1 MAHEHHHGE
10 EEAFEEHEHEE
21 ERSKKTIIILVARI
35 AVSLTL
41 ALLGQFLFNENNFNL
56 WVNLGVMALA
66 YVIIAYDVLW
76 EGVLSIVK
84 EHQPFDEHLLMTVAS
99 LGAFALRF
107 FGPDHN
113 EFFEAVLVMLLY
125 QVGEVFEDLAADKSR
140 EAITSALDLR
150 EEEARVIDGESTIL
164 KKPEELQIGDK
175 VVIGAGEKVLC
186 DALVISGS
194 GSTDE
199 SSLTGEFLP
208 IEKKEGDHVVSGT
221 ILKEGSLVISVEKE
235 YKDSTIAKLLDL
247 VEHSASKK
255 SRATRFITRFARI
268 YTPIVTGLALL
279 VAVIPP
285 LFLGIDNPSVW
296 SGWIFTALEFLI
308 VSCPCAIVISVPL
321 AYFAGLGLASKKGV
335 VVKGAEYFD
344 KVNELKLVCFDKTGT
359 LTEGKFAVTEV
370 CSVGFDEKVF
380 LEYLSAAESRST
392 HPIGKAIL
400 AYGGLKNK
408 ANEVTEYKE
417 ISGYGVSATY
427 QGHALLAGK
436 KELLEKNN
444 VPVDANSSSGSI
456 IYLAV
461 DGAYGG
467 YIVLNDSLRP
477 SSKKMVDGL
486 KKRGV
491 KTMLLSGDKKENVQA
506 VSMNL
511 GLDECHGELLPA
523 EKQDILK
530 GEIAKNEGKVA
541 FVGDGIND
549 APSIVL
555 ADIGIAMG
563 GLGSDVAVRNADV
576 VLMQDDPSRILTLI
590 KVADKTK
597 KRAIF
602 NIVFSLTVKVGIMV
616 ASIIGTSTG
625 LFEIP
630 LWVTVFG
637 DSGVAMLAVLSSL
650 LLSYSKVDS

>member
-1 MAHEHHHGE
+1 MHDHDE
-10 EEAFEEHEHEE
+10 ENEELEHEE
-21 ERSKKTIIILVARI
+21 ERSKKTIIILAIRI
-35 AVSLTL
+35 ATSLTL
-41 ALLGQFLFNENNFNL
+41 ALLGQFLFTESRFNL

-66 YVIIAYDVLW
+66 YAIIAYDVLW
-76 EGVLSIVK
+76 AGVKSIVK

-107 FGPDHN
+107 FGPEHN

-150 EEEARVIDGESTIL
+150 EEEAKVISGETTIL
-164 KKPEELQIGDK
+164 KKPEELRLGDQ
-175 VVIGAGEKVLC
+175 VILGAGEKILC
-186 DALVISGS
+186 DALVVSGF
-194 GSTDE
+194 GSADE

-208 IEKKEGDHVVSGT
+208 VEKKEGDHVVSGT

-268 YTPIVTGLALL
+268 YTPIVTALALL
-279 VAVIPP
+279 VAVLPP
-285 LFLGIDNPSVW
+285 LFLGINDPSVW
-296 SGWIFTALEFLI
+296 SAWIFTALEFLI

-344 KVNELKLVCFDKTGT
+344 KINELKLVCFDKTGT
-359 LTEGKFAVTEV
+359 LTEGKFAVSEV
-370 CSVGFDEKVF
+370 CPVNMEESLF
-380 LEYLSAAESRST
+380 LEYLSAAESRSS
-392 HPIGKAIL
+392 HPLGKAIL
-400 AYGGLKNK
+400 SYGGLESK
-408 ANEVTEYKE
+408 ANDVSDYEEV
-417 ISGYGVSATY
+417 SGYGVSATY

-436 KELLEKNN
+436 KELLEKNSI
-444 VPVDANSSSGSI
+444 PVDANSATGSI
-456 IYLAV
+456 TYLAV
-461 DGAYGG
+461 DGVYAGC
-467 YIVLNDSLRP
+467 IVLNDSLRE
-477 SSKKMVDGL
+477 SSKKMIDGL
-486 KKRGV
+486 KKNNVR
-491 KTMLLSGDKKENVQA
+491 TMLLSGDKKENVEA
-506 VSMNL
+506 VSSTL
-511 GLDECHGELLPA
+511 GLDECHGELLPIQ
-523 EKQDILK
+523 KQEILK
-530 GEIAKNEGKVA
+530 GEIDKKEGKVA

-576 VLMQDDPSRILTLI
+576 VLMHDDPSRILTLI
-590 KVADKTK
+590 KVAGKTK

-616 ASIIGTSTG
+616 ASIIGASTG

-650 LLSYSKVDS
+650 LLSYSKVD

>member
-1 MAHEHHHGE
+1 MAHEHHHDE

-35 AVSLTL
+35 AVSLAL

-150 EEEARVIDGESTIL
+150 EEEARVIDGESTML

-370 CSVGFDEKVF
+370 CSVGFDEKAF

-427 QGHALLAGK
+427 RGHALLAGK

-477 SSKKMVDGL
+477 SSKKMIDGL
-486 KKRGV
+486 KKCGV

-602 NIVFSLTVKVGIMV
+602 NIVFSLAVKVGIMV

-650 LLSYSKVDS
+650 LLSYSKVD

>member
-1 MAHEHHHGE
+1 MAHNHDREDD
-10 EEAFEEHEHEE
+10 AFEEHEE
-21 ERSKKTIIILVARI
+21 ERSKKTIIILVVRI
-35 AVSLTL
+35 ALSLTL
-41 ALLGQFLFNENNFNL
+41 ALLGQFLFTEARFNL
-56 WVNLGVMALA
+56 WVNLGVMGLA

-76 EGVLSIVK
+76 EGILSIVK

-107 FGPDHN
+107 FGAEHN

-150 EEEARVIDGESTIL
+150 EEDAKVISGDVTIL
-164 KKPEELQIGDK
+164 KKPEELRIGDK
-175 VVIGAGEKVLC
+175 VVLGAGEKVLC
-186 DALVISGS
+186 DAIVISGS

-208 IEKKEGDHVVSGT
+208 VEKKEGDHVISGT

-268 YTPIVTGLALL
+268 YTPIVAGLALL

-285 LFLGIDNPSVW
+285 LFLGINDPSVW

-344 KVNELKLVCFDKTGT
+344 KINELKLVCFDKTGT

-370 CSVGFDEKVF
+370 RPVGLEEETF
-380 LEYLSAAESRST
+380 LEYLSAAEARST

-400 AYGGLKNK
+400 AYGGFESK
-408 ANEVTEYKE
+408 ANDVSDYEEA
-417 ISGYGVSATY
+417 SGYGVSTTY
-427 QGHALLAGK
+427 KGHTVLAGK
-436 KELLEKNN
+436 KELLEKNK
-444 VPVDANSSSGSI
+444 VPVDANSASGSI
-456 IYLAV
+456 TYLAV
-461 DGAYGG
+461 DGVYAG

-477 SSKKMVDGL
+477 TSKKMVDGL
-486 KKRGV
+486 KKNNVR
-491 KTMLLSGDKKENVQA
+491 TMLLSGDKKENVET
-506 VSMNL
+506 VSVTL
-511 GLDECHGELLPA
+511 GLDECHGELLPE
-523 EKQDILK
+523 EKQKLLQEAIDK
-530 GEIAKNEGKVA
+530 KEGKVA

-576 VLMQDDPSRILTLI
+576 VLMHDDPSRILTLI
-590 KVADKTK
+590 KVAGKTK

-602 NIVFSLTVKVGIMV
+602 NIVFSLVVKIGIMV

-625 LFEIP
+625 LFAVP

-650 LLSYSKVDS
+650 LLSYSKVD

>member
-1 MAHEHHHGE
+1 MAHEHHHGD
-10 EEAFEEHEHEE
+10 EEAFEEREHEE
-21 ERSKKTIIILVARI
+21 ERSKKTIIILVIRI
-35 AVSLTL
+35 ALSLAL
-41 ALLGQFLFNENNFNL
+41 ALLGQFLFTESNFNL

-76 EGVLSIVK
+76 EGILSIVK

-107 FGPDHN
+107 FGPEHN

-150 EEEARVIDGESTIL
+150 EEDARVIDGDSTIL

-186 DALVISGS
+186 DAAVISGS

-208 IEKKEGDHVVSGT
+208 VEKKEGDHVVSGT

-285 LFLGIDNPSVW
+285 LFLGINDPSVW

-370 CSVGFDEKVF
+370 CPVGLEEKAF

-400 AYGGLKNK
+400 SYGGFENK
-408 ANEVTEYKE
+408 ANEVSEYEE
-417 ISGYGVSATY
+417 ISGYGISARY
-427 QGHALLAGK
+427 QSHSLLAGK

-444 VPVDANSSSGSI
+444 VPVDANSTSGSI
-456 IYLAV
+456 TYLAV
-461 DGAYGG
+461 DGAYAG
-467 YIVLNDSLRP
+467 YIVLNDSLRR

-486 KKRGV
+486 KKCGV
-491 KTMLLSGDKKENVQA
+491 KTMLLSGDKEENVQTVA
-506 VSMNL
+506 ATL
-511 GLDECHGELLPA
+511 GLDEFHGELLPA
-523 EKQDILK
+523 EKQEILK
-530 GEIAKNEGKVA
+530 GEIDKKEGKVA

-576 VLMQDDPSRILTLI
+576 VLMHDDPSRILTLI

-602 NIVFSLTVKVGIMV
+602 NIVFSLTVKVGIMI
-616 ASIIGTSTG
+616 ASIVGTSTG
-625 LFEIP
+625 LFEVP
-630 LWVTVFG
+630 LWVTVVG

-650 LLSYSKVDS
+650 LLSYSKVD

>member
-1 MAHEHHHGE
+1 MAHNHDHE
-10 EEAFEEHEHEE
+10 EDTFEEHEE
-21 ERSKKTIIILVARI
+21 ERSKKTIIILVVRI
-35 AVSLTL
+35 ALSLTL
-41 ALLGQFLFNENNFNL
+41 ALLGQFLFTEARFNL

-76 EGVLSIVK
+76 EGILSIVK

-107 FGPDHN
+107 FGAEHN

-150 EEEARVIDGESTIL
+150 EEDAKVISGDVTIL
-164 KKPEELQIGDK
+164 KKPEELRIGDK
-175 VVIGAGEKVLC
+175 VVLGAGEKVLC
-186 DALVISGS
+186 DAIVISGS

-208 IEKKEGDHVVSGT
+208 VEKKEGDHVISGT

-268 YTPIVTGLALL
+268 YTPIVAGLALL

-285 LFLGIDNPSVW
+285 LFLGINDPSVW

-344 KVNELKLVCFDKTGT
+344 KINELKLVCFDKTGT

-370 CSVGFDEKVF
+370 RPVGLEEETF
-380 LEYLSAAESRST
+380 LEYLSAAEARST

-400 AYGGLKNK
+400 AYGGFESK
-408 ANEVTEYKE
+408 ANDVSDYEEA
-417 ISGYGVSATY
+417 SGYGVSTTY
-427 QGHALLAGK
+427 KGHTLLAGK
-436 KELLEKNN
+436 KELLEKNK
-444 VPVDANSSSGSI
+444 VPVDANSASGSI
-456 IYLAV
+456 TYLAV
-461 DGAYGG
+461 DGVYAG
-467 YIVLNDSLRP
+467 YIVLNDSLR
-477 SSKKMVDGL
+477 STSKKMVDGL
-486 KKRGV
+486 KKNNVR
-491 KTMLLSGDKKENVQA
+491 TMLLSGDKKENVET
-506 VSMNL
+506 VSATL
-511 GLDECHGELLPA
+511 GLDECHGELLPE
-523 EKQDILK
+523 EKQKLLQEAIDK
-530 GEIAKNEGKVA
+530 KEGKVA

-576 VLMQDDPSRILTLI
+576 VLMHDDPSRILTLI

-602 NIVFSLTVKVGIMV
+602 NIVFSLVVKIGIMV

-625 LFEIP
+625 LFAVP
-630 LWVTVFG
+630 LWVTVLG

-650 LLSYSKVDS
+650 LLSYSKVD

>member
-1 MAHEHHHGE
+1 MHDHDE
-10 EEAFEEHEHEE
+10 ENEELEHEE
-21 ERSKKTIIILVARI
+21 ERSKKTIIILVIRI
-35 AVSLTL
+35 ATSLTL
-41 ALLGQFLFNENNFNL
+41 ALLGQFLFTESRFNL

-66 YVIIAYDVLW
+66 YAIIAYDVLW
-76 EGVLSIVK
+76 AGVKSIVK

-107 FGPDHN
+107 FGPEHN

-150 EEEARVIDGESTIL
+150 EEEAKVISGETTIL
-164 KKPEELQIGDK
+164 KKPEELRLGDQ
-175 VVIGAGEKVLC
+175 VILGAGEKILC
-186 DALVISGS
+186 DALVVSGF
-194 GSTDE
+194 GSADE

-208 IEKKEGDHVVSGT
+208 VEKKEGDHVVSGT

-268 YTPIVTGLALL
+268 YTPIVTALALL
-279 VAVIPP
+279 VAVLPP
-285 LFLGIDNPSVW
+285 LFLGINDPSVW
-296 SGWIFTALEFLI
+296 SAWIFTALEFLI

-344 KVNELKLVCFDKTGT
+344 KINDLKLVCFDKTGT
-359 LTEGKFAVTEV
+359 LTEGKFAVSEV
-370 CSVGFDEKVF
+370 CPVNMEESLF
-380 LEYLSAAESRST
+380 LEYLSAAESRSS
-392 HPIGKAIL
+392 HPLGKAIL
-400 AYGGLKNK
+400 SYGGLESK
-408 ANEVTEYKE
+408 ANDVSDYEEV
-417 ISGYGVSATY
+417 SGYGVSATY

-436 KELLEKNN
+436 KELLEKNSI
-444 VPVDANSSSGSI
+444 PVDANSATGSI
-456 IYLAV
+456 TYLAV
-461 DGAYGG
+461 DGVYAGC
-467 YIVLNDSLRP
+467 IVLNDSLRE
-477 SSKKMVDGL
+477 SSKKMIDGL
-486 KKRGV
+486 KKSNVR
-491 KTMLLSGDKKENVQA
+491 TMLLSGDKKENVEA
-506 VSMNL
+506 VSSTL
-511 GLDECHGELLPA
+511 GLDECHGELLPIQ
-523 EKQDILK
+523 KQEILK
-530 GEIAKNEGKVA
+530 GEIDKKEGKVA

-576 VLMQDDPSRILTLI
+576 VLMHDDPSRILTLI
-590 KVADKTK
+590 KVAGKTK

-616 ASIIGTSTG
+616 ASIIGASTG

-650 LLSYSKVDS
+650 LLSYSKVD

>member
-1 MAHEHHHGE
+1 MHDHDE
-10 EEAFEEHEHEE
+10 ENEELEHEE
-21 ERSKKTIIILVARI
+21 ERSKKTIIILVIRI
-35 AVSLTL
+35 ATSLTL
-41 ALLGQFLFNENNFNL
+41 ALLGQFLFTESRFNL

-66 YVIIAYDVLW
+66 YAIIAYDVLW
-76 EGVLSIVK
+76 AGVKSIVK

-107 FGPDHN
+107 FGPEHN

-150 EEEARVIDGESTIL
+150 EEEAKVISGETTIL
-164 KKPEELQIGDK
+164 KKPEELRLGDQ
-175 VVIGAGEKVLC
+175 VILGAGEKILC
-186 DALVISGS
+186 DALVVSGF
-194 GSTDE
+194 GSADE

-208 IEKKEGDHVVSGT
+208 VEKKEGDHVVSGT

-268 YTPIVTGLALL
+268 YTPIVTALALL
-279 VAVIPP
+279 VAVLPP
-285 LFLGIDNPSVW
+285 LFLGINDPSVW
-296 SGWIFTALEFLI
+296 SAWIFTALEFLI

-344 KVNELKLVCFDKTGT
+344 KINELKLVCFDKTGT
-359 LTEGKFAVTEV
+359 LTEGKFAVSEV
-370 CSVGFDEKVF
+370 CPVNMEESLF
-380 LEYLSAAESRST
+380 LEYLSAAESRSS
-392 HPIGKAIL
+392 HPLGKAIL
-400 AYGGLKNK
+400 SYGGLESK
-408 ANEVTEYKE
+408 ANDVSDYEEV
-417 ISGYGVSATY
+417 SGYGVSATY

-436 KELLEKNN
+436 KELLEKNSI
-444 VPVDANSSSGSI
+444 PVDANSATGSI
-456 IYLAV
+456 TYLAV
-461 DGAYGG
+461 DGVYAGC
-467 YIVLNDSLRP
+467 IVLNDSLRE
-477 SSKKMVDGL
+477 SSKKMIDGL
-486 KKRGV
+486 KKNNVR
-491 KTMLLSGDKKENVQA
+491 TMLLSGDKKENVEA
-506 VSMNL
+506 VSSTL
-511 GLDECHGELLPA
+511 GLDECHGELLPIQ
-523 EKQDILK
+523 KQEILK
-530 GEIAKNEGKVA
+530 GEIDKKEGKVA

-576 VLMQDDPSRILTLI
+576 VLMHDDPSRILTLI
-590 KVADKTK
+590 KVAGKTK

-616 ASIIGTSTG
+616 ASIIGASTG

-650 LLSYSKVDS
+650 LLSYSKVD

>member
-10 EEAFEEHEHEE
+10 EEIGGEQEE
-21 ERSKKTIIILVARI
+21 ERSKKAILILICRI
-35 AVSLTL
+35 ALSLTF
-41 ALLGQFLFNENNFNL
+41 ALLGQFLFNEANFNI
-56 WVNLGVMALA
+56 WVNLSVMALA
-66 YVIIAYDVLW
+66 YIIIAYDVLW
-76 EGVLSIVK
+76 EGLLSIVK
-84 EHQPFDEHLLMTVAS
+84 EHQPFDEHLLMTFAS

-150 EEEARVIDGESTIL
+150 EEDARIIQGETTVL
-164 KKPEELQIGDK
+164 KKPEELRIGDQ

-186 DALVISGS
+186 DALVLSGS

-208 IEKKEGDHVVSGT
+208 VCKKEGDHVVSGT
-221 ILKEGSLVISVEKE
+221 ILKEGSLVLSVEKE

-344 KVNELKLVCFDKTGT
+344 KINELKLVCFDKTGT

-370 CSVGFDEKVF
+370 CPVGLEEKEF

-400 AYGGLKNK
+400 SYGGLENK
-408 ANEVTEYKE
+408 ANEVSEYE
-417 ISGYGVSATY
+417 ETSGYGVSALY
-427 QGHALLAGK
+427 HGHALLAGK
-436 KELLEKNN
+436 KELLEKKG
-444 VPVDANSSSGSI
+444 VPVDANSITGSI
-456 IYLAV
+456 TYLAV
-461 DGAYGG
+461 DGAYAG
-467 YIVLNDSLRP
+467 YIVLNDSLRAN
-477 SSKKMVDGL
+477 SKKMVDGL
-486 KKRGV
+486 KNRGV
-491 KTMLLSGDKKENVQA
+491 KTMLLSGDKKENVEIVA
-506 VSMNL
+506 STL
-511 GLDECHGELLPA
+511 GLDECHGELLPE
-523 EKQDILK
+523 EKQVILK
-530 GEIAKNEGKVA
+530 SEIDKNEGKVA

-576 VLMQDDPSRILTLI
+576 VLMHDDPSKILTLI
-590 KVADKTK
+590 KVASKTK

-602 NIVFSLTVKVGIMV
+602 NIAFSLGVKIGIMV

-625 LFEIP
+625 LFEVP

-650 LLSYSKVDS
+650 LLAYSKVD

>member
-1 MAHEHHHGE
+1 MAHEHHHDD

-21 ERSKKTIIILVARI
+21 ERSKKTIIILVIRI
-35 AVSLTL
+35 VLSLTL
-41 ALLGQFLFNENNFNL
+41 ALLGQFLFTESNFNL

-76 EGVLSIVK
+76 EGILSIVK

-107 FGPDHN
+107 FGPEHN

-125 QVGEVFEDLAADKSR
+125 QIGEVFEDLAADKSR

-150 EEEARVIDGESTIL
+150 EEDARVIDGDSTIL

-186 DALVISGS
+186 DAVVISGS

-208 IEKKEGDHVVSGT
+208 VEKKEGDHVVSGT

-285 LFLGIDNPSVW
+285 LFLGINDPSVW

-370 CSVGFDEKVF
+370 CPVGLEEKAF
-380 LEYLSAAESRST
+380 LEYLSAVESRST

-400 AYGGLKNK
+400 SYGGFENK
-408 ANEVTEYKE
+408 ANEVSEYEE
-417 ISGYGVSATY
+417 ISGYGISASY
-427 QGHALLAGK
+427 QGHTLLAGK

-444 VPVDANSSSGSI
+444 VPVDANSTSGSI
-456 IYLAV
+456 TYLAV
-461 DGAYGG
+461 DGAYAG

-486 KKRGV
+486 KKCGV
-491 KTMLLSGDKKENVQA
+491 KTMLLSGDKEENVQV
-506 VSMNL
+506 VSTTL

-523 EKQDILK
+523 EKQEILK
-530 GEIAKNEGKVA
+530 GEIDKKEGKVA

-576 VLMQDDPSRILTLI
+576 VLMHDDPSRILTLI

-602 NIVFSLTVKVGIMV
+602 NIVFSLTIKVGIMA
-616 ASIIGTSTG
+616 ASIVGTSTG
-625 LFEIP
+625 LFEVP
-630 LWVTVFG
+630 LWVTVVG

-650 LLSYSKVDS
+650 LLSYSKVD

>member
-1 MAHEHHHGE
+1 MACNHCEEH
-10 EEAFEEHEHEE
+10 EHEHEE
-21 ERSKKTIIILVARI
+21 ERSKKTIIILVIRI
-35 AVSLTL
+35 ALSLTL
-41 ALLGQFLFNENNFNL
+41 ALLGQFLFTEARFNI
-56 WVNLGVMALA
+56 WANLGVMLA
-66 YVIIAYDVLW
+66 SYVIIAYDVLW
-76 EGVLSIVK
+76 EGVESIVK
-84 EHQPFDEHLLMTVAS
+84 DHQPFDEHLLMTVAS

-107 FGPDHN
+107 FGPEHN

-150 EEEARVIDGESTIL
+150 EEDARVIEGEATVL
-164 KKPEELQIGDK
+164 KKPEELKIGDK

-186 DALVISGS
+186 DAVVLSGK

-208 IEKKEGDHVVSGT
+208 VEKKEGDHVVSGT
-221 ILKEGSLVISVEKE
+221 ILKEGSLVIAVEKE

-247 VEHSASKK
+247 VENSASKK

-268 YTPIVTGLALL
+268 YTPIVTGLALF
-279 VAVIPP
+279 VAVVPP

-359 LTEGKFAVTEV
+359 LTEGRFAVTEV
-370 CSVGFDEKVF
+370 CPIGLSKEEF
-380 LEYLSAAESRST
+380 LDYLSASEARSS

-400 AYGGLKNK
+400 AYAGLESK
-408 ANEVTEYKE
+408 ANEVEEYSE
-417 ISGYGVSATY
+417 ASGFGVSASY
-427 QGHALLAGK
+427 KGHALLAGK
-436 KELLEKNN
+436 RKLLEQNGIAVEDN
-444 VPVDANSSSGSI
+444 PSSGSVT
-456 IYLAV
+456 YLSV
-461 DGAYGG
+461 DGQYAG
-467 YIVLNDSLRP
+467 YIVLNDSIRN
-477 SSKKMVDGL
+477 SSKKMVNGL
-486 KKRGV
+486 KGRGV
-491 KTMLLSGDKKENVQA
+491 KTMLLSGDKKENVEA
-506 VSMNL
+506 VSASL
-511 GLDECHGELLPA
+511 GLDECHAELLPE
-523 EKQDILK
+523 EKQKILQ
-530 GEIAKNEGKVA
+530 GEIDKKDGKVA

-555 ADIGIAMG
+555 ADIGVAMG

-590 KVADKTK
+590 KVASKTK

-602 NIVFSLTVKVGIMV
+602 NIVFSLMVKVGIMV

-625 LFEIP
+625 LFEVP

-650 LLSYSKVDS
+650 LLSYSKVD

>member
-1 MAHEHHHGE
+1 MHGHDE
-10 EEAFEEHEHEE
+10 ENEEFEHEE
-21 ERSKKTIIILVARI
+21 ERSKKTIIILVIRI
-35 AVSLTL
+35 AASLTL
-41 ALLGQFLFNENNFNL
+41 ALLGQFLFTESRFNL

-66 YVIIAYDVLW
+66 YAIIAYDVFW
-76 EGVLSIVK
+76 AGIKSIVK

-107 FGPDHN
+107 FGPEHN
-113 EFFEAVLVMLLY
+113 EFSEAVLVMLLY

-150 EEEARVIDGESTIL
+150 EEEAKVISGEATIL
-164 KKPEELQIGDK
+164 KKPEELQLGDQ
-175 VVIGAGEKVLC
+175 VILGAGEKILC
-186 DALVISGS
+186 DALVISGV
-194 GSTDE
+194 GSADE

-208 IEKKEGDHVVSGT
+208 VEKKEGDHVVSGT

-279 VAVIPP
+279 VAVLPP
-285 LFLGIDNPSVW
+285 LFLGVSDPSVW
-296 SGWIFTALEFLI
+296 SAWIFTALEFLI

-359 LTEGKFAVTEV
+359 LTEGKFAVSEV
-370 CSVGFDEKVF
+370 HPANMEKKLF
-380 LEYLSAAESRST
+380 LEYLSAAESRSS
-392 HPIGKAIL
+392 HPLGKAIL
-400 AYGGLKNK
+400 AYGGLESK
-408 ANEVTEYKE
+408 ANDVSDYEEV
-417 ISGYGVSATY
+417 SGYGVSATY

-444 VPVDANSSSGSI
+444 VPVEANSASGSI
-456 IYLAV
+456 TYLAV
-461 DGAYGG
+461 DGVYAGC
-467 YIVLNDSLRP
+467 IVLNDSLRE
-477 SSKKMVDGL
+477 SSKKMIDGL
-486 KKRGV
+486 KKNNVR
-491 KTMLLSGDKKENVQA
+491 TMLLSGDKKENVET
-506 VSMNL
+506 VSSAL
-511 GLDECHGELLPA
+511 GLDECHGELLPIQ
-523 EKQDILK
+523 KQEILK
-530 GEIAKNEGKVA
+530 GEIDKKEGKVA

-576 VLMQDDPSRILTLI
+576 VLMHDDPSRILTLI

-602 NIVFSLTVKVGIMV
+602 NIVFSLVIKVGIMV
-616 ASIIGTSTG
+616 ASIIGASTG

-630 LWVTVFG
+630 LWVTVLG
-637 DSGVAMLAVLSSL
+637 DSGVAMLTVLSSL
-650 LLSYSKVDS
+650 LLSYSKVD